1 MRAERIL
8 IVLALL
14 NLLALSLGLLFNVL
28 ANYLPIAY

>member
-14 NLLALSLGLLFNVL
+14 NLLALTLGIFFNVL
-28 ANYLPIAY
+28 ANFLPIAH

>member
-14 NLLALSLGLLFNVL
+14 NLLALTLGIFFNVL
-28 ANYLPIAY
+28 ASFLPIAY